1 MTRLTVTLNLK
12 LAVLVGST
20 GVSYALPSCPGIYS
34 NTWSNCFGIY
44 GKVYTPSADTI
55 IPVADLALLKV
66 KNL

>member
-1 MTRLTVTLNLK
+1 MTRLTATLGLM
-12 LAVLVGST
+12 LAVLIGSA
-20 GVSYALPSCPGIYS
+20 GDSYVLPLCPGSYP

-66 KNL
+66 ENS